1 MNTTSEKKITSIR
14 LQHDL
19 YLHLKDKA
27 EKSNRSVNNYIETL
41 LLEGSGF
48 LEPNDKTVNAMHEI
62 ENNKHSLDR
71 NKGGEELD
79 KYLSKLKDEL

>member
-14 LQHDL
+14 LHQDL

-41 LLEGSGF
+41 LLAGSGF

-62 ENNKHSLDR
+62 EDKKQSLDR
-71 NKGGEELD
+71 IKGVEELD

>member
-1 MNTTSEKKITSIR
+1 MSTTSEKKITSIR

-19 YLHLKDKA
+19 YLYLKDKA

-41 LLEGSGF
+41 LLAGSGF
-48 LEPNDKTVNAMHEI
+48 LEPNHKTVNAMHEI
-62 ENNKHSLDR
+62 ENEKHKLDKI
-71 NKGGEELD
+71 KGAEELD